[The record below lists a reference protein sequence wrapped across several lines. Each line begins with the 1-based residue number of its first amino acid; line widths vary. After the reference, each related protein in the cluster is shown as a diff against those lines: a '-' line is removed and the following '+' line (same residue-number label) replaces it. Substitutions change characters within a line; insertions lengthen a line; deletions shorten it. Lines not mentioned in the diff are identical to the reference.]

1 MSSDIKIKV
10 QSFGRFL
17 SNMVMPNIGAFIAW
31 GIITALFIPTG
42 WLPNETLAKLVGP
55 MITYLLPLLIGY
67 TGGKLVGGERGGV
80 VGAITTM
87 GVIVG
92 ADMPM
97 FLGSMIAGPL
107 GGWCIKHFDRWVDG
121 KIKSGFEMLV
131 NNFSAGIIGMILAIL
146 AFLGIGPIV
155 EALSKML
162 AAGVNFMVVHDM
174 LPLASIFV
182 EPAKILFLNNAIN
195 HGIFSPLGIQQSHEL
210 GKSIFFLIEA
220 NPGPG
225 MGVLLAYMFFGRG
238 SAKQSAGGAAI
249 IHFLGGI
256 HEIYFPYVLMNPRLI
271 LAVILGGMTGVFT
284 LTILGG
290 GLVSPASPGSIL
302 AVLAMTP
309 KGAYFANIAGVC
321 AAMAVSFVV
330 SAILLKTSKVKEEDD
345 IEAATRR
352 MQDMKAE
359 SKGASPLSAG
369 DVTNDL
375 SHVRKIIVACDA
387 GVFMSSDIKIKV
399 QSFGR
404 FLSNM
409 VMPNIGAFIAW
420 GIITALFIPT
430 GWLPNETLAKLVG
443 PMITYL
449 LPLLIGYTGGKLV
462 GGERGGVVGAI
473 TTMGVI
479 VGADMP
485 MFLGS
490 MIAGPL
496 GGWCIKHFDRWVD
509 GKIKSGFEML
519 VNNFSAGIIGMILA
533 ILAFLGI
540 GPIVEA
546 LSKMLA
552 AGVNFMVVHDMLP
565 LASIFVEPAKILFLN
580 NAINHGIFSPLGI
593 QQSHELGKSIFFLIE
608 ANPGPGMGVLLAYMF
623 FGRGSAKQSAGG
635 AAIIHFLG
643 GIHEIYFPYVLM
655 NPRLILAVIL
665 GGMTGVFTLTILGG
679 GLVSPASPGS
689 ILAVLAMTPKGA
701 YFANIAGVCAA
712 MAVSFVVSAI
722 LLKTSKVKEEDDIE
736 AATRRMQDMKAE
748 SKGASPLS
756 AGDVTNDLSHVRK
769 IIVAC
774 DAGMGSSAMGAG
786 VLRKKIQDAGL
797 SQISVTNSAINN
809 LPPDVDL
816 VITHRDLTER
826 AMRQVPQAQH
836 ISLTNFLDSG
846 LYTSLTERL
855 VAAQRHTANEEKVKD
870 SLKDSFDDSSANLFK
885 LGAENI
891 FLGRKAATKEEAIRF
906 AGEQLVK
913 GGYVE
918 PEYVQAMLDREKLTP
933 TYLGESIAVPHGT
946 VEAKDRVLKTGV
958 VFCQYPEGVRFGEEE
973 DDIARLVIGIAAR
986 NNEHIQV
993 ITSLTNALDDESV
1006 IERLAHTTSVDEVL
1020 ELLAGRK

>member
-107 GGWCIKHFDRWVDG
+107 GGWAIKKFDVWVDG

-146 AFLGIGPIV
+146 AFLGIGPAV
-155 EALSKML
+155 EVLSKIL
-162 AAGVNFMVVHDM
+162 AAGVNFMVAHEM

-284 LTILGG
+284 LTILNG

-309 KGAYFANIAGVC
+309 KGAYFANIAAII

-330 SAILLKTSKVKEEDD
+330 AAVLLKTSKVKEEDD

-352 MQDMKAE
+352 MQDMKAQ
-359 SKGASPLSAG
+359 SKGSATPLAAG
-369 DVTNDL
+369 DV
-375 SHVRKIIVACDA
+375 A
-387 GVFMSSDIKIKV
+387 
-399 QSFGR
+399 
-404 FLSNM
+404 
-409 VMPNIGAFIAW
+409 
-420 GIITALFIPT
+420 
-430 GWLPNETLAKLVG
+430 
-443 PMITYL
+443 
-449 LPLLIGYTGGKLV
+449 
-462 GGERGGVVGAI
+462 
-473 TTMGVI
+473 
-479 VGADMP
+479 
-485 MFLGS
+485 
-490 MIAGPL
+490 
-496 GGWCIKHFDRWVD
+496 
-509 GKIKSGFEML
+509 
-519 VNNFSAGIIGMILA
+519 
-533 ILAFLGI
+533 
-540 GPIVEA
+540 
-546 LSKMLA
+546 
-552 AGVNFMVVHDMLP
+552 
-565 LASIFVEPAKILFLN
+565 
-580 NAINHGIFSPLGI
+580 
-593 QQSHELGKSIFFLIE
+593 
-608 ANPGPGMGVLLAYMF
+608 
-623 FGRGSAKQSAGG
+623 
-635 AAIIHFLG
+635 
-643 GIHEIYFPYVLM
+643 
-655 NPRLILAVIL
+655 
-665 GGMTGVFTLTILGG
+665 
-679 GLVSPASPGS
+679 
-689 ILAVLAMTPKGA
+689 
-701 YFANIAGVCAA
+701 
-712 MAVSFVVSAI
+712 
-722 LLKTSKVKEEDDIE
+722 
-736 AATRRMQDMKAE
+736 
-748 SKGASPLS
+748 
-756 AGDVTNDLSHVRK
+756 NDLSHVRK

-786 VLRKKIQDAGL
+786 VLRKKVQDAGL
-797 SQISVTNSAINN
+797 SNISVTNCAINN

-855 VAAQRHTANEEKVKD
+855 VSAQRHTDNEEKVRD
-870 SLKDSFDDSSANLFK
+870 SLKDSFDASDTNLFK

-891 FLGRKAATKEEAIRF
+891 FLGRKAATKEEAILF

-918 PEYVQAMLDREKLTP
+918 PEYVQAMLDREKLTS

-946 VEAKDRVLKTGV
+946 IEAKDRVLKTGI

-973 DDIARLVIGIAAR
+973 DEVARLVIGIAAR

-1006 IERLAHTTSVDEVL
+1006 IERLAKTTSVEEVL
-1020 ELLAGRK
+1020 TLLKA

>member
-107 GGWCIKHFDRWVDG
+107 GGWAIKKFDVWVDG

-131 NNFSAGIIGMILAIL
+131 NNFSAGISGMILAIL
-146 AFLGIGPIV
+146 AFLGIGPAV
-155 EALSKML
+155 EVLSKIL
-162 AAGVNFMVVHDM
+162 AAGVNFMVAHDM

-195 HGIFSPLGIQQSHEL
+195 HGIFSPLGIQQSHDL

-284 LTILGG
+284 LTLLKG

-309 KGAYFANIAGVC
+309 KGAYFANIAAIV

-330 SAILLKTSKVKEEDD
+330 SAVLLKTSKVKEEDD

-352 MQDMKAE
+352 MQDMKAQ
-359 SKGASPLSAG
+359 SKGGATPLAAG
-369 DVTNDL
+369 DV
-375 SHVRKIIVACDA
+375 A
-387 GVFMSSDIKIKV
+387 
-399 QSFGR
+399 
-404 FLSNM
+404 
-409 VMPNIGAFIAW
+409 
-420 GIITALFIPT
+420 
-430 GWLPNETLAKLVG
+430 
-443 PMITYL
+443 
-449 LPLLIGYTGGKLV
+449 
-462 GGERGGVVGAI
+462 
-473 TTMGVI
+473 
-479 VGADMP
+479 
-485 MFLGS
+485 
-490 MIAGPL
+490 
-496 GGWCIKHFDRWVD
+496 
-509 GKIKSGFEML
+509 
-519 VNNFSAGIIGMILA
+519 
-533 ILAFLGI
+533 
-540 GPIVEA
+540 
-546 LSKMLA
+546 
-552 AGVNFMVVHDMLP
+552 
-565 LASIFVEPAKILFLN
+565 
-580 NAINHGIFSPLGI
+580 
-593 QQSHELGKSIFFLIE
+593 
-608 ANPGPGMGVLLAYMF
+608 
-623 FGRGSAKQSAGG
+623 
-635 AAIIHFLG
+635 
-643 GIHEIYFPYVLM
+643 
-655 NPRLILAVIL
+655 
-665 GGMTGVFTLTILGG
+665 
-679 GLVSPASPGS
+679 
-689 ILAVLAMTPKGA
+689 
-701 YFANIAGVCAA
+701 
-712 MAVSFVVSAI
+712 
-722 LLKTSKVKEEDDIE
+722 
-736 AATRRMQDMKAE
+736 
-748 SKGASPLS
+748 
-756 AGDVTNDLSHVRK
+756 NDLSHVRK

-786 VLRKKIQDAGL
+786 VLRKKVHDAGL
-797 SQISVTNSAINN
+797 SNISVTNCAINN

-855 VAAQRHTANEEKVKD
+855 VAAQRHTDNEEKVRD
-870 SLKDSFDDSSANLFK
+870 SLKDSFDASDTNLFK

-891 FLGRKAATKEEAIRF
+891 FLGRKAATKEEAILF

-918 PEYVQAMLDREKLTP
+918 PEYVQAMLDREKLTS

-946 VEAKDRVLKTGV
+946 IEAKDRVLKTGI

-973 DDIARLVIGIAAR
+973 DEVARLVIGIAAR

-1006 IERLAHTTSVDEVL
+1006 IERLAKTTSVEEVL
-1020 ELLAGRK
+1020 TLLKA

>member
-67 TGGKLVGGERGGV
+67 TGGRLVGGDRGGV

-97 FLGSMIAGPL
+97 FLGAMIAGPL
-107 GGWCIKHFDRWVDG
+107 GGWAIKHFDSWVDG

-146 AFLGIGPIV
+146 AFLGIGPAV
-155 EALSKML
+155 EVLSKIL
-162 AAGVNFMVVHDM
+162 AAGVNFMVAHEM

-256 HEIYFPYVLMNPRLI
+256 HEIYFPYVLMNPRLL

-284 LTILGG
+284 LSVLNG

-309 KGAYFANIAGVC
+309 KGAYFANLTAIF
-321 AAMAVSFVV
+321 AALIVSFVI
-330 SAILLKTSKVKEEDD
+330 SSILLKTSKVKEEDED

-352 MQDMKAE
+352 MQDMKAQ
-359 SKGASPLSAG
+359 SKGA
-369 DVTNDL
+369 T
-375 SHVRKIIVACDA
+375 
-387 GVFMSSDIKIKV
+387 
-399 QSFGR
+399 
-404 FLSNM
+404 
-409 VMPNIGAFIAW
+409 
-420 GIITALFIPT
+420 
-430 GWLPNETLAKLVG
+430 
-443 PMITYL
+443 
-449 LPLLIGYTGGKLV
+449 
-462 GGERGGVVGAI
+462 
-473 TTMGVI
+473 
-479 VGADMP
+479 
-485 MFLGS
+485 
-490 MIAGPL
+490 
-496 GGWCIKHFDRWVD
+496 
-509 GKIKSGFEML
+509 
-519 VNNFSAGIIGMILA
+519 
-533 ILAFLGI
+533 
-540 GPIVEA
+540 
-546 LSKMLA
+546 
-552 AGVNFMVVHDMLP
+552 P
-565 LASIFVEPAKILFLN
+565 LA
-580 NAINHGIFSPLGI
+580 
-593 QQSHELGKSIFFLIE
+593 
-608 ANPGPGMGVLLAYMF
+608 
-623 FGRGSAKQSAGG
+623 
-635 AAIIHFLG
+635 
-643 GIHEIYFPYVLM
+643 
-655 NPRLILAVIL
+655 
-665 GGMTGVFTLTILGG
+665 
-679 GLVSPASPGS
+679 
-689 ILAVLAMTPKGA
+689 
-701 YFANIAGVCAA
+701 
-712 MAVSFVVSAI
+712 
-722 LLKTSKVKEEDDIE
+722 
-736 AATRRMQDMKAE
+736 
-748 SKGASPLS
+748 

-786 VLRKKIQDAGL
+786 VLRKKVQDAGL
-797 SQISVTNSAINN
+797 SNISVTNSAINS
-809 LPPDVDL
+809 LPSDVDL

-826 AMRQVPQAQH
+826 AMRQAPQAQH

-855 VAAQRHTANEEKVKD
+855 VAAQRHTDNEAKVTS
-870 SLKDSFDDSSANLFK
+870 SLQDSFDAPDSNLFK
-885 LGAENI
+885 LSADNI
-891 FLGRKAATKEEAIRF
+891 FLGRTASTKEEAIRF

-913 GGYVE
+913 GGYVQ
-918 PEYVQAMLDREKLTP
+918 PEYVDAMLEREKLTP

-958 VFCQYPEGVRFGEEE
+958 VFCQYPEGVRFGEDE

-993 ITSLTNALDDESV
+993 ITSLTNALDDETV
-1006 IERLAHTTSVDEVL
+1006 IQRLAHTTSVEEVL
-1020 ELLAGRK
+1020 ALLGK

>member
-1 MSSDIKIKV
+1 MSSDFKIKV

-67 TGGKLVGGERGGV
+67 TGGRLVGGDRGGV

-97 FLGSMIAGPL
+97 FLGAMIAGPL
-107 GGWCIKHFDRWVDG
+107 GGWAIKKFDVWVDG

-146 AFLGIGPIV
+146 AFLGIGPAV
-155 EALSKML
+155 EVLSKLL
-162 AAGVNFMVVHDM
+162 AAGVNFMVAHDM

-195 HGIFSPLGIQQSHEL
+195 HGIFSPLGIQQSHDL

-284 LTILGG
+284 LSVLGG

-309 KGAYFANIAGVC
+309 KGAYFANIAAIC

-352 MQDMKAE
+352 MQDMKSQ
-359 SKGASPLSAG
+359 SKGVAATPLAAG
-369 DVTNDL
+369 DV
-375 SHVRKIIVACDA
+375 S
-387 GVFMSSDIKIKV
+387 
-399 QSFGR
+399 
-404 FLSNM
+404 
-409 VMPNIGAFIAW
+409 
-420 GIITALFIPT
+420 
-430 GWLPNETLAKLVG
+430 
-443 PMITYL
+443 
-449 LPLLIGYTGGKLV
+449 
-462 GGERGGVVGAI
+462 
-473 TTMGVI
+473 
-479 VGADMP
+479 
-485 MFLGS
+485 
-490 MIAGPL
+490 
-496 GGWCIKHFDRWVD
+496 
-509 GKIKSGFEML
+509 
-519 VNNFSAGIIGMILA
+519 
-533 ILAFLGI
+533 
-540 GPIVEA
+540 
-546 LSKMLA
+546 
-552 AGVNFMVVHDMLP
+552 
-565 LASIFVEPAKILFLN
+565 
-580 NAINHGIFSPLGI
+580 
-593 QQSHELGKSIFFLIE
+593 
-608 ANPGPGMGVLLAYMF
+608 
-623 FGRGSAKQSAGG
+623 
-635 AAIIHFLG
+635 
-643 GIHEIYFPYVLM
+643 
-655 NPRLILAVIL
+655 
-665 GGMTGVFTLTILGG
+665 
-679 GLVSPASPGS
+679 
-689 ILAVLAMTPKGA
+689 
-701 YFANIAGVCAA
+701 
-712 MAVSFVVSAI
+712 
-722 LLKTSKVKEEDDIE
+722 
-736 AATRRMQDMKAE
+736 
-748 SKGASPLS
+748 
-756 AGDVTNDLSHVRK
+756 NDLSHVRK

-786 VLRKKIQDAGL
+786 VLRKKVADAGL
-797 SQISVTNSAINN
+797 SQISVTNSAINS
-809 LPPDVDL
+809 LPADVDL

-846 LYTSLTERL
+846 LYTNLTERL
-855 VAAQRHTANEEKVKD
+855 VAAQRHEDNEVKVRT
-870 SLKDSFDDSSANLFK
+870 SLQDSFDESNSHLFR

-891 FLGRKAATKEEAIRF
+891 FLGRTASHKEEAIRF

-913 GGYVE
+913 GGYVQ

-958 VFCQYPEGVRFGEEE
+958 VFCQYPAGVRFGEEE

-993 ITSLTNALDDESV
+993 ITSLTNALDDETV
-1006 IERLAHTTSVDEVL
+1006 IERLANTTSVEEVL
-1020 ELLAGRK
+1020 ALLNK

>member
-42 WLPNETLAKLVGP
+42 WLPSETLAKLVGP

-67 TGGKLVGGERGGV
+67 TGGKLIGGERGGV

-97 FLGSMIAGPL
+97 FLGAMIAGPL
-107 GGWCIKHFDRWVDG
+107 GGWAIKHFDSWVDG

-146 AFLGIGPIV
+146 AFLGIGPAV
-155 EALSKML
+155 EVLSKIL

-238 SAKQSAGGAAI
+238 NAKQSAGGAAI

-284 LTILGG
+284 LTILNG

-309 KGAYFANIAGVC
+309 KGAYFANIAAIV

-345 IEAATRR
+345 IDAATRR
-352 MQDMKAE
+352 MQDMKSA
-359 SKGASPLSAG
+359 SKGAATPLAAG
-369 DVTNDL
+369 DV
-375 SHVRKIIVACDA
+375 A
-387 GVFMSSDIKIKV
+387 
-399 QSFGR
+399 
-404 FLSNM
+404 
-409 VMPNIGAFIAW
+409 
-420 GIITALFIPT
+420 
-430 GWLPNETLAKLVG
+430 
-443 PMITYL
+443 
-449 LPLLIGYTGGKLV
+449 
-462 GGERGGVVGAI
+462 
-473 TTMGVI
+473 
-479 VGADMP
+479 
-485 MFLGS
+485 
-490 MIAGPL
+490 
-496 GGWCIKHFDRWVD
+496 
-509 GKIKSGFEML
+509 
-519 VNNFSAGIIGMILA
+519 
-533 ILAFLGI
+533 
-540 GPIVEA
+540 
-546 LSKMLA
+546 
-552 AGVNFMVVHDMLP
+552 
-565 LASIFVEPAKILFLN
+565 
-580 NAINHGIFSPLGI
+580 
-593 QQSHELGKSIFFLIE
+593 
-608 ANPGPGMGVLLAYMF
+608 
-623 FGRGSAKQSAGG
+623 
-635 AAIIHFLG
+635 
-643 GIHEIYFPYVLM
+643 
-655 NPRLILAVIL
+655 
-665 GGMTGVFTLTILGG
+665 
-679 GLVSPASPGS
+679 
-689 ILAVLAMTPKGA
+689 
-701 YFANIAGVCAA
+701 
-712 MAVSFVVSAI
+712 
-722 LLKTSKVKEEDDIE
+722 
-736 AATRRMQDMKAE
+736 
-748 SKGASPLS
+748 
-756 AGDVTNDLSHVRK
+756 NDLSHVRK

-786 VLRKKIQDAGL
+786 VLRKKVQDAGL
-797 SQISVTNSAINN
+797 GNISVTNCAINN
-809 LPPDVDL
+809 LPADVDL

-855 VAAQRHTANEEKVKD
+855 VAAQRHTDNEEKVRG
-870 SLKDSFDDSSANLFK
+870 SLKDSFDAADTQLFR

-891 FLGRKAATKEEAIRF
+891 FLGRHAATKEEAILF

-918 PEYVQAMLDREKLTP
+918 PEYVQAMLDREKLTS

-946 VEAKDRVLKTGV
+946 IEAKDRVLKTGV
-958 VFCQYPEGVRFGEEE
+958 VFCQYPQGVRFGEDE

-993 ITSLTNALDDESV
+993 ITSLTNALDDETV
-1006 IERLAHTTSVDEVL
+1006 IERLTHTTSVEEVL
-1020 ELLAGRK
+1020 ALLNKA